1 MNKLINFLFK
11 PDMNLIDFVVLCYL
25 VTNYNLFSSL
35 SNLFI
40 NLIVILVLVIFN
52 IIVSEFLKQK
62 ENLKLQ

>member
-11 PDMNLIDFVVLCYL
+11 PDINLIDFVVLCYL

>member
-25 VTNYNLFSSL
+25 VTNYNLFFSL

>member
-11 PDMNLIDFVVLCYL
+11 PDINLIDFVVLCYL

-52 IIVSEFLKQK
+52 NIVSEFLNKK
-62 ENLKLQ
+62 KT